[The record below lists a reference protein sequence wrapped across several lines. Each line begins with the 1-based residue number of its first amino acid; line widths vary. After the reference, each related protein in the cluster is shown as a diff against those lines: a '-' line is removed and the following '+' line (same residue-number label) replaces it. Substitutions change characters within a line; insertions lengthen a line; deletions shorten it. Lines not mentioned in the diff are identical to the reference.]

1 MDVRQGDQL
10 ARFFAYWAIDYFGQF
25 ITKLQKEPKFL
36 SWLLSMVKIYVLI
49 LWKNGLGNSL
59 GNFFTNSSGHL
70 DVRTQSEGER
80 KVAKYVVDYIKFW

>member
-36 SWLLSMVKIYVLI
+36 SWLLSMVKKIMYKFFKKWSGQQFGQFFHKLI
-49 LWKNGLGNSL
+49 WPP
-59 GNFFTNSSGHL
+59 
-70 DVRTQSEGER
+70 
-80 KVAKYVVDYIKFW
+80 